1 MITIINH
8 YSLII
13 LGCVLIGGFSYLY
26 FRKKSPYL
34 LALLIS
40 IILILITSY
49 FIFKQEGNELLVNS
63 NEAEVGYVSEKLQ
76 FVEFFSSTCLA
87 CMISKPIIENLEEE
101 FNDKYDFVYLNVKD
115 YEYVDLVFQLE
126 IQTVPTFVILDKK
139 GEVLFRSSGVPQ
151 SSDLISK
158 LEQIYSDQTN

>member
-1 MITIINH
+1 MLTIAWVQPE
-8 YSLII
+8 YSL
-13 LGCVLIGGFSYLY
+13 
-26 FRKKSPYL
+26 
-34 LALLIS
+34 
-40 IILILITSY
+40 
-49 FIFKQEGNELLVNS
+49 
-63 NEAEVGYVSEKLQ
+63 
-76 FVEFFSSTCLA
+76 
-87 CMISKPIIENLEEE
+87 NLE
-101 FNDKYDFVYLNVKD
+101 FSTKKYSLYDFVYLNVKD

>member
-1 MITIINH
+1 M
-8 YSLII
+8 
-13 LGCVLIGGFSYLY
+13 
-26 FRKKSPYL
+26 
-34 LALLIS
+34 
-40 IILILITSY
+40 
-49 FIFKQEGNELLVNS
+49 
-63 NEAEVGYVSEKLQ
+63 
-76 FVEFFSSTCLA
+76 
-87 CMISKPIIENLEEE
+87 
-101 FNDKYDFVYLNVKD
+101 KD